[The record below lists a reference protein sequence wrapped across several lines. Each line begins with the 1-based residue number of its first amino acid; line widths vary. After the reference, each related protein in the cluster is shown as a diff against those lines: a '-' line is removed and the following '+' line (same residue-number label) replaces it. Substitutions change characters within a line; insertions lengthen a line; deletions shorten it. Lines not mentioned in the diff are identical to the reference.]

1 MGSTK
6 KRKTRKITKR
16 RGCRKIKKIK
26 KSKCRKIKK
35 IKKSKCRKIKK
46 SKKSK
51 CRKIK
56 KSKKSK
62 KKKRKRTTKYR
73 AKQKD
78 PPPEIDCFKEG
89 ISYEDYKACLY
100 KKLLSIQRYHQKAKK
115 GAHLTRLQA
124 YERIKLGLLFIPLI
138 NQLQEKWGIPI
149 PIKELLDVAT
159 GNEKVLR
166 FCKLKLNQ
174 ILINHIS
181 VGEFL
186 ISFLPKECNSHDAE
200 QRLINENLLYKIHN
214 YFERALEVIPM
225 CLRYINHNLLEYVE
239 TRSRY
244 FMRMLNTLLEL
255 SNCRWREDRLYLMI
269 VKNFY
274 MLICIFYKGICRV
287 DSNRKIQGRFKKG
300 FGKSKEK
307 ENKQETEQDQKE
319 FDKYFKETS
328 RNRQVLDLNK
338 VKDLE
343 NKDGEILKDEQKKG
357 RNKYLVHNYLLTL
370 LRVKLNLFPIISG
383 PVDKNTFYKDFQ
395 DTLKQIGQNKNTH
408 AITSV
413 NTIPRNDIQELYTI
427 WRKTQGGTVK
437 DQNIQEYMDFL
448 YQNIN
453 DLLDNLAH
461 RLEIYK
467 DTAFMNK
474 LMVNIEQFH
483 DVGGKGGR
491 AGRMTVPETLRFE
504 LESETAS
511 LNIRFN
517 DLISYMNLLPRE
529 WEYFKDKNEIS
540 SSNALRHP
548 AEGVDNWFLPTP
560 EYESPVTNM
569 EGDTELELPRPPLN
583 LTQPPDFDV

>member
-6 KRKTRKITKR
+6 KRKIRKITKR
-16 RGCRKIKKIK
+16 RGCRK
-26 KSKCRKIKK
+26 KK

-62 KKKRKRTTKYR
+62 CRKIKKKKKSKRTTKYR

-186 ISFLPKECNSHDAE
+186 ISFLPKECNYHDAD

-255 SNCRWREDRLYLMI
+255 SNCKHREDRLYLMI

-307 ENKQETEQDQKE
+307 ENKQETEQNQKE

-338 VKDLE
+338 MKDLE

-383 PVDKNTFYKDFQ
+383 KTSENFQ
-395 DTLKQIGQNKNTH
+395 KTLKQIGQNKNKQV
-408 AITSV
+408 ITSV
-413 NTIPRNDIQELYTI
+413 NIIPRNKIQELYNI
-427 WRKTQGGTVK
+427 WRETQGELVK
-437 DQNIQEYMDFL
+437 DQNIQEYMDFI

-483 DVGGKGGR
+483 EVGGKGGR

-504 LESETAS
+504 LESEIAS

-517 DLISYMNLLPRE
+517 DLITYMNLLPRE
-529 WEYFKDKNEIS
+529 WQHFKTQNEELG
-540 SSNALRHP
+540 SNRLRQIRL
-548 AEGVDNWFLPTP
+548 EGVDNWFLPIH

-569 EGDTELELPRPPLN
+569 EGDTELELPRPPTLN
-583 LTQPPDFDV
+583 LNQGIKQ